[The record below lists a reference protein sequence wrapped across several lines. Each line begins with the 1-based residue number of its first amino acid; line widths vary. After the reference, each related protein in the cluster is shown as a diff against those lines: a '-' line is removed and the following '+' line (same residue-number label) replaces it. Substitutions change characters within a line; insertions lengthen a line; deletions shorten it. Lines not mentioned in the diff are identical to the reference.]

1 MFLSQTEL
9 IGVTDESMP
18 CLEAPACKSTKLL
31 VRWPEGGPIRLIGI
45 IIASL
50 NSPVS

>member
-18 CLEAPACKSTKLL
+18 CLEAPACKLPKMART
-31 VRWPEGGPIRLIGI
+31 VARGGPIRLKGI
-45 IIASL
+45 VVASL